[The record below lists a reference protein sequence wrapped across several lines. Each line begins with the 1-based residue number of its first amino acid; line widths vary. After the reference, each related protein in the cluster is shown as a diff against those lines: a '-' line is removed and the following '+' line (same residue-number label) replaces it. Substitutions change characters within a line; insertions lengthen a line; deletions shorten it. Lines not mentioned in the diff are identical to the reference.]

1 MDKPLKIG
9 SMCTGYGG
17 LDHALEMLYP
27 GSTVT
32 WCSEIDKAANHLIEK
47 RYGYDNIGDLTK
59 VEWEKIPKVDAITAG
74 YPCQP
79 FSVAG
84 KRDLNDERIIW
95 KYIFNS
101 VIPLGRPELYL
112 ENVRGHLSR
121 GFSGVLSDLA
131 SIGYSAR
138 WLCLPASSIGA
149 PHRRERLFIHAYSD
163 SSRSR
168 KQQDTRRVRNL
179 DIDSK
184 HTTTRKEPKHRSAEI
199 ISNSERSY
207 VEKHG
212 LPSRQEQTTELRKP
226 VSDFDWREY
235 EPAIRRWETILNR
248 PAPQPV
254 KNNRLNPWFVE
265 FMMGIDK
272 GLVCGKDL
280 ELTLTQQLKLLGN
293 GVVKHQAYE
302 AYRKLLNER

>member
-1 MDKPLKIG
+1 
-9 SMCTGYGG
+9 MCTGYGG

-59 VEWEKIPKVDAITAG
+59 VEWEKIPKVDAISAG

-84 KRDLNDERIIW
+84 NRKLDDERIIW

-131 SIGYSAR
+131 SIGYSAK
-138 WLCLPASSIGA
+138 WICLRASQVGA
-149 PHRRERLFIHAYSD
+149 PHRRERLFIHAYPD
-163 SSRSR
+163 SGRPR

-179 DIDSK
+179 DSDSK
-184 HTTTRKEPKHRSAEI
+184 HTTTRKEPKYRS
-199 ISNSERSY
+199 STNWG
-207 VEKHG
+207 K
-212 LPSRQEQTTELRKP
+212 
-226 VSDFDWREY
+226 Y
-235 EPAIRRWETILNR
+235 ESAIRRWETILNR
-248 PAPQPV
+248 PAPEPV

-272 GLVCGKDL
+272 GLVCGEDL

>member
-59 VEWEKIPKVDAITAG
+59 VEWEKIPKVDAISAG

-149 PHRRERLFIHAYSD
+149 PHRRERLFIYAYSD

-184 HTTTRKEPKHRSAEI
+184 HTTTRKEPKHRSAET
-199 ISNSERSY
+199 ISDSERSY